1 MEEER
6 EEEDEAVVEEGE
18 EEGGRIMSDKIKD
31 KNSLEGPPPV
41 EKKFSVI
48 KDKEG
53 RRITPCPVPTHSD
66 VF

>member
-18 EEGGRIMSDKIKD
+18 EGGRIMSDKIND

-41 EKKFSVI
+41 ETKFSVI

-53 RRITPCPVPTHSD
+53 RKITPCPVPTHSD

>member
-6 EEEDEAVVEEGE
+6 GEEDEAVVEEG

-31 KNSLEGPPPV
+31 KNSLEGSPPV
-41 EKKFSVI
+41 ENKFCVI

-53 RRITPCPVPTHSD
+53 RRIAPCPVPTHSD